1 MQRVYVL
8 EQTFE
13 NEGHS
18 PRGGT
23 VSDVSAWL
31 DELDGVRC
39 QAAGDVLL
47 LLGIS
52 ETVLAAARAVLRARW
67 GARLRLGPLRVRYAG
82 FPLREPV
89 MDLFV
94 VVAAALGESVRRELR
109 GRHARILFT
118 TVNETSWLVRA
129 QAPMADL
136 LGFPAALRALAGERA
151 DHWMTFNR
159 WWPLSPEAATRDH
172 GAISARSEDGSTQ
185 A

>member
-1 MQRVYVL
+1 MQRVCVL
-8 EQTFE
+8 EQTFG

-89 MDLFV
+89 MDC
-94 VVAAALGESVRRELR
+94 SSWSRRR
-109 GRHARILFT
+109 SASPSGA
-118 TVNETSWLVRA
+118 SCA
-129 QAPMADL
+129 GAM
-136 LGFPAALRALAGERA
+136 PASSSRR
-151 DHWMTFNR
+151 
-159 WWPLSPEAATRDH
+159 
-172 GAISARSEDGSTQ
+172 
-185 A
+185 